1 MTIHSCQFTDT
12 IWSINVECG
21 HDRNVPF
28 DGHIDSVEPYD
39 TQNIEHLIIS
49 FMLYEPQVGYD
60 YTKFT
65 KQTLEYLHTT
75 QMFPN
80 LTHVY
85 LFHEGT
91 RVNINEL
98 PDHYMV
104 FGHNPR
110 YFLLR
115 SEGTEER
122 SYGLDTTKDWSQS
135 LDNKEL
141 KALWL
146 IGDISGRPHKLPL
159 LYKFFKENT
168 LDRLDYSLTNTLN
181 AYSAFKDSIS
191 QDYQPILNVMD
202 EDLSFEDLK
211 NIYSQLER
219 TLPGDS
225 FCEVNKAGLVNSFDV
240 ANYLFPDEWNDA
252 SLIVMPETWFDNPN
266 PAHWDYEFDDIN
278 EEMELRPFWE
288 HDIYST
294 TEKTWKPIAT
304 KKPFIGI
311 SKYDLQE
318 KTLEGLGFKT
328 FRKYTSVPNLL
339 TGISTLEHTSE
350 QEYIDIAHERIISFL
365 HNAKSYSQGIIE
377 DIEYNYRHWQYVL
390 DQEWQLLYRS
400 CPPLKH
406 VSKHKILRLWV
417 IPPINTIHLDE
428 DEIYSE
434 KIVK

>member
-49 FMLYEPQVGYD
+49 FMLYEPQIGYD

-65 KQTLEYLHTT
+65 KQTLEYLHTS

-115 SEGTEER
+115 SEGTKER
-122 SYGLDTTKDWSQS
+122 SYGLDNSTARSSWLTTLRNEDH
-135 LDNKEL
+135 

-168 LDRLDYSLTNTLN
+168 LDRLDYSLTNSLN

-191 QDYQPILNVMD
+191 QDYQPILNAID

-219 TLPGDS
+219 TLPGDR
-225 FCEVNKAGLVNSFDV
+225 FAEVTEKGLINSFDV
-240 ANYLFPDEWNDA
+240 ANYLFPDEWNNA

-266 PAHWDYEFDDIN
+266 PLHWQCRNEEIN
-278 EEMELRPFWE
+278 ENMEVRPFWE
-288 HDIYST
+288 HNSYAT

-311 SKYDLQE
+311 SKHDLQE
-318 KTLEGLGFKT
+318 KTLEGLGFRT
-328 FRKYTSVPNLL
+328 FVKYTSEPDLIVDR
-339 TGISTLEHTSE
+339 GYGMK
-350 QEYIDIAHERIISFL
+350 EYIDVAHTRIISFL
-365 HNAKSYSQGIIE
+365 DHMTDYRQGIIE
-377 DIEYNYRHWQYVL
+377 DIEYNYKHWKYVL

-417 IPPINTIHLDE
+417 IPLKKTIHLDE
-428 DEIYSE
+428 DEIYSG

>member
-1 MTIHSCQFTDT
+1 MTISSCQFTDT

-28 DGHIDSVEPYD
+28 NGNVNSIGRYK

-49 FMLYEPQVGYD
+49 FMLYEPQVGWD
-60 YTKFT
+60 YTTFT
-65 KQTLEYLHTT
+65 KQTLEYLHTS

-80 LTHVY
+80 LKHVY
-85 LFHEGT
+85 LLHEGT

-122 SYGLDTTKDWSQS
+122 SHGLDTTRDWSKS
-135 LDNKEL
+135 LDKEDQ

-146 IGDISGRPHKLPL
+146 IGDITGRVHKLPL
-159 LYKFFKENT
+159 LYQFFKENT
-168 LDRLDYSLTNTLN
+168 LDRLDYSLTNSLN
-181 AYSAFKDSIS
+181 PYGAFKDSIS
-191 QDYQPILNVMD
+191 QDYQPILNGID
-202 EDLSFEDLK
+202 EDLNLEDLK
-211 NIYSQLER
+211 KIYSQLER

-225 FCEVNKAGLVNSFDV
+225 FSEVIKSGKVNSFDV
-240 ANYLFPDEWNDA
+240 ANYLFPDEWNNA

-266 PAHWDYEFDDIN
+266 PAHWSDDFKGIT
-278 EEMELRPFWE
+278 EDMEVRPFWE

-304 KKPFIGI
+304 KKPFMGI
-311 SKYDLQE
+311 SKFDLQE
-318 KTLEGLGFKT
+318 KTLEGLGFKK
-328 FRKYTSVPNLL
+328 FRKYTSEPDLINKD
-339 TGISTLEHTSE
+339 ISIS
-350 QEYIDIAHERIISFL
+350 EYISIAHKRITSFL
-365 HNAKSYSQGIIE
+365 DHAKSYRQGIIE
-377 DIEYNYRHWQYVL
+377 DIEFNYRHWQYVL

-406 VSKHKILRLWV
+406 VPKHKILRLWV
-417 IPPINTIHLDE
+417 MPCDPNIHLSPDE
-428 DEIYSE
+428 NYSG

>member
-1 MTIHSCQFTDT
+1 MTIQSCQLSES
-12 IWSINVECG
+12 IWCINVECG
-21 HDRNVPF
+21 HDRNIPF
-28 DGHIDSVEPYD
+28 DGRIDSAQPYD
-39 TQNIEHLIIS
+39 TQNIEHLIIG
-49 FMLYEPQVGYD
+49 FMLYEPQVGWD
-60 YTKFT
+60 YTTFT
-65 KQTLEYLHTT
+65 KQTLEYLHTS

-80 LTHVY
+80 LKHVY
-85 LFHEGT
+85 LLHEGT

-122 SYGLDTTKDWSQS
+122 SYGLDTTKDWSQTV
-135 LDNKEL
+135 DKTDI

-146 IGDISGRPHKLPL
+146 IGDITGRPHKLPL
-159 LYKFFKENT
+159 LYKFFKEGT
-168 LDRLDYSLTNTLN
+168 IDQLDYSLTNSLN
-181 AYSAFKDSIS
+181 NYDDVFYNSAS
-191 QDYQPILNVMD
+191 QDYQPILNAID
-202 EDLSFEDLK
+202 EDLSFEDLRK
-211 NIYSQLER
+211 LYSQLER

-225 FCEVNKAGLVNSFDV
+225 FSEVNKMGILHSFDV

-266 PAHWDYEFDDIN
+266 PAHWECQFDEIN
-278 EEMELRPFWE
+278 EEMEVRTFWE
-288 HDIYST
+288 PDIYST

-311 SKYDLQE
+311 SKFDLQE

-328 FRKYTSVPNLL
+328 FRKYTNVPDLI
-339 TGISTLEHTSE
+339 TDD
-350 QEYIDIAHERIISFL
+350 YINVAHERITSFL
-365 HNAKSYSQGIIE
+365 KCAKSYRSGIIE
-377 DIEYNYRHWQYVL
+377 DIEYNYKHWQYVL

-406 VSKHKILRLWV
+406 VSKHKFLRMFTTPWDCN
-417 IPPINTIHLDE
+417 IHIND
-428 DEIYSE
+428 DSAYSG
-434 KIVK
+434 KIIK